1 MFATVGSNRV
11 TVYECREAGYIKL
24 IAAYADSDVS
34 FDSTW
39 HQNKNKQLYFFYV
52 SCVNIV

>member
-34 FDSTW
+34 FDLTR
-39 HQNKNKQLYFFYV
+39 HTKFK
-52 SCVNIV
+52 